1 MKRFKVNK
9 ALFLIFPIFL
19 ATLVLTYVWI
29 LYSNSYK
36 WVNILN
42 LSIDSVILICYLNYF
57 CHEVSMD
64 SSGINLYTLLRKT
77 RIEKNEFEGLRQSS
91 FLTKVYTK
99 RKNYYIL
106 TSKNG
111 RNILREMFKEINK

>member
-42 LSIDSVILICYLNYF
+42 LSIDSIFLIWYLNYF
-57 CHEVSMD
+57 CHEVSID
-64 SSGINLYTLLRKT
+64 SSGINFYTLLRKT
-77 RIEKNEFEGLRQSS
+77 RIDKKEFEGLRQSS

-99 RKNYYIL
+99 RKHYYIL

-111 RNILREMFKEINK
+111 KNILGEMFKEINK